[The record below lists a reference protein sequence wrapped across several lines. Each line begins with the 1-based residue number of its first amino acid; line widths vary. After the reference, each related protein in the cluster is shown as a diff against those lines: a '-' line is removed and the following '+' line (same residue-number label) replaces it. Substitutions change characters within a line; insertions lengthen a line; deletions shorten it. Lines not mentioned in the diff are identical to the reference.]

1 MIEQFE
7 NRLAEW
13 KKLRV
18 ILAYSADPI
27 AEAVKFWNKVP
38 TAKRSIDPYDQ
49 LTWPDPWEMIEENS
63 YCEFTK
69 LLAVA
74 YTLMFIPQFEDCQ
87 PIFKI
92 IVDKSQPRLY
102 YMLLLDDNIV
112 SLDNDNSM
120 ISLEK
125 IPNDVHVQK
134 THVLKKSY

>member
-7 NRLAEW
+7 NRLAES
-13 KKLRV
+13 KKLRA
-18 ILAYSADPI
+18 ILAYSANPI
-27 AEAVKFWNKVP
+27 AEAIKFWNNVP

-49 LTWPDPWEMIEENS
+49 STWPNPWEMIEENS
-63 YCEFTK
+63 FCEFTK

-74 YTLMFIPQFEDCQ
+74 YTLMFIPQFEDYQ

-102 YMLLLDDNIV
+102 YMLLLGDVVVGLDD
-112 SLDNDNSM
+112 DNSM
-120 ISLEK
+120 ILLEK